1 MPTGDGLLVRLRLSG
16 GALAPAMASA
26 IARLARTCGN
36 GIIEVSSRANLQLRG
51 VRDETL
57 GPLQDGLGQLGLLD
71 ESAEAESL
79 RNVMTSPLAGL
90 DPGKVLDIRPV
101 ALALERRL
109 CASPALQALPGKF
122 LFLIDDGSHGG
133 LCGIAAD
140 ARFELDHDGPS
151 PQFRLS
157 LGGAEQV
164 TLAVCSAARL
174 PDMAANVAGV
184 FLALSGQGE
193 TADRRMRQLVE
204 RLGLEAIAA
213 RIEGDIQATESNRP
227 CERSEAIQW
236 VATRTHWIASL
247 RSQGR
252 DSPRGLTR
260 QGPAAFLGAQPFGE
274 GWFAGVAA
282 PFGRLHAGDL
292 EKLARLLLRHGG
304 TELRLTPWRMLLATG
319 LSGACAQALVA
330 DLRATSWVLDGDD
343 PRLAV
348 AACSGFNACARATTQ
363 VQSDAAQLAA
373 LLPASTGIQLH
384 VSGCGKGCAH
394 NRPAAVTLVGRDGR
408 YDWVDNGRARD
419 QPTHQALAL
428 AEVIAIFEER
438 LSAAQA

>member
-1 MPTGDGLLVRLRLSG
+1 MVRLRLSG
-16 GALAPAMASA
+16 GALTPAMASA

-57 GPLQDGLGQLGLLD
+57 GPLQDGFGQLGLLD
-71 ESAEAESL
+71 ENIEAESL
-79 RNVMTSPLAGL
+79 RNVMISPLAGL
-90 DPGKVLDIRPV
+90 DIGNMFDIRPV

-109 CASPALQALPGKF
+109 GEGSALQALPGKF
-122 LFLIDDGSHGG
+122 LFLVDDGSLGG
-133 LCGIAAD
+133 LGDIAAD
-140 ARFELDHDGPS
+140 VRFELDHDGPS

-174 PDMAANVAGV
+174 PDMAASVAGV
-184 FLALSGQGE
+184 FLALRGQGE
-193 TADRRMRQLVE
+193 TADRRMSQLVE

-213 RIEGDIQATESNRP
+213 RIEGGIQAMDGNRP
-227 CERSEAIQW
+227 CQRSESIQR
-236 VATRTHWIASL
+236 VATRSPWIASL

-252 DSPRGLTR
+252 DRPRGLTR
-260 QGPAAFLGAQPFGE
+260 QRPSALLGAQPFGD
-274 GWFAGVAA
+274 GWIAGVAA

-292 EKLARLLLRHGG
+292 ENLARLLLRHGG

-319 LSGACAQALVA
+319 LSEAAAQALLA
-330 DLRATSWVLDGDD
+330 DLRATNWVLDGDD
-343 PRLAV
+343 PRLAA
-348 AACSGFNACARATTQ
+348 AACSGLNACAHATTQ

-384 VSGCGKGCAH
+384 VSGCAKGCAH

-408 YDWVDNGRARD
+408 YDWVDNGLARD
-419 QPTHQALAL
+419 QPTHRSLSAAD
-428 AEVIAIFEER
+428 VIAIFEER
-438 LSAAQA
+438 RNAAQA